1 MSKASYVRGF
11 VKAAKEKGVDPVPLI
26 KFALSDGAEDA
37 ANFAEGAAAGAFTGM
52 LASPLTG
59 LAGWAL
65 GKRLEQKADIMEDKA
80 FSKLTSTD
88 PQYKELYRRH
98 GPTMEAADS
107 ARMKLRSIKS
117 DLELA
122 QAERDMWGI
131 SKAMI
136 PKKEKLLHPFQY
148 RRLADAVSKSTSKV
162 QSLQDAASQLR
173 AKIDFHNAAAR
184 PLMSRSVELQRIAA
198 KKILPRLVRRGGRL
212 APWIGL
218 LLPSF
223 TMGGIGGAVYAH
235 EKGKERGSKPKNQP
249 VMDNKGKQ

>member
-1 MSKASYVRGF
+1 MSKESYVRGF
-11 VKAAKEKGVDPVPLI
+11 VKVATEHGVDPVQLI

-37 ANFAEGAAAGAFTGM
+37 LNFAGGAALGGMTGAIAAPITGFAGYN
-52 LASPLTG
+52 
-59 LAGWAL
+59 L

-88 PQYKELYRRH
+88 PKYKELYRRH
-98 GPTMEAADS
+98 GPAMEAADS
-107 ARMKLRSIKS
+107 ARYKLHSIKS

-173 AKIDFHNAAAR
+173 AEIAAHEASAR
-184 PLMSRSVELQRIAA
+184 PLMSRSVELERIAA

-218 LLPSF
+218 LLPSL
-223 TMGGIGGAVYAH
+223 TMGGIAGAGVVH
-235 EKGKERGSKPKNQP
+235 EGRKERGSKPIKQP